1 MYNSEPNRSIFEEL
15 LHAYMPCNIIR
26 NFQGVIKA
34 YTFMKKAKYKRK
46 MWNIDEMQYS
56 SNFQKNKETVL
67 YVILPI
73 NPKTTMLQ
81 GSSQ

>member
-1 MYNSEPNRSIFEEL
+1 
-15 LHAYMPCNIIR
+15 
-26 NFQGVIKA
+26 
-34 YTFMKKAKYKRK
+34 

-56 SNFQKNKETVL
+56 SNLQKNKETVL

-73 NPKTTMLQ
+73 NPSTTMLQ